1 MAIVDAISNDD
12 RLQIG
17 AACAD
22 LPLVTAGSG
31 IALGLPQNFRAQGL
45 LQEHDAARDL
55 PPTQGL
61 RAIVCGSCSQA
72 TQAQLADAMARGT
85 PAYAIDPLRLAAN
98 ENQVAQRSEEHTS
111 ELQSLMRNSYAVFC
125 LKKKNKQNNT
135 P

>member
-12 RLQIG
+12 LLQIG

-72 TQAQLADAMARGT
+72 TQAPLADAMARGK
-85 PAYAIDPLRLAAN
+85 PAYAIHPPPLAAN
-98 ENQVAQRSEEHTS
+98 QNQRSED
-111 ELQSLMRNSYAVFC
+111 R
-125 LKKKNKQNNT
+125 
-135 P
+135 